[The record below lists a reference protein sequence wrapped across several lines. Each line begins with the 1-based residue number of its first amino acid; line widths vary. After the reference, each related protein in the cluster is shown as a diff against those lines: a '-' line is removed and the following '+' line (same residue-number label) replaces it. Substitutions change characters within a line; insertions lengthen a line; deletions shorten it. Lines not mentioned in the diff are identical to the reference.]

1 MKQLLLTLRLLSAN
15 SSALA
20 LDEINSTYF
29 DYLAIEGY
37 DAVAYF
43 TEQRAVERSKEHEAN
58 YKDANW
64 RFTSASILA
73 AFQADPENYAPQ
85 YGG

>member
-1 MKQLLLTLRLLSAN
+1 MLLTAS

-20 LDEINSTYF
+20 LDEINTTYF
-29 DYLAIEGY
+29 ENVTIEGC

-43 TEQRAVERSKEHEAN
+43 TEQRAVEVSKKHETN